1 MTEDDRN
8 VTCPDCGSK
17 FDVAE
22 RLRAHIEAEIR
33 SDLQT
38 STRKEMEKELEALE
52 KEHEARLENEKSASG
67 KQVVTLEKKISS
79 QAKEISGLREAKV
92 ELSELRESVDIE
104 IKEAKKKA
112 IDDERKRF
120 EKDLDGMVEKR
131 IEEESQKQKVLE
143 DQVALQRKEL
153 NNLRRTK
160 LELADLKES
169 RELDI
174 EEARSKAT
182 REAKSELNQKMEE
195 RVAQMVKENSAEKD
209 LKIGKLELI
218 LERQN
223 SKIKDLEEQTK
234 ARQSELEGEVLELA
248 VEDVLRNL
256 FPRDDIKDVKRG
268 AYGAD
273 CEQTV
278 RGALGTTCGKILWE
292 CKKHKRWHDD
302 WIGTI
307 RRNAADSNADT
318 MVIVTTAMPDRMENF
333 GRYED
338 VFVCQYHELPVVA
351 ELLRFAVIKADG
363 ERIREE
369 HMLSIQER
377 VVEYVSGPEFA
388 NIMRMV
394 IKAYQDF
401 EDDLRREEQ
410 YMRKR
415 WKARRGY
422 LKNVIDSIMSMAGR
436 LEQLGAGDYEV
447 MMEIGGGQPPVNLL
461 SEASEPEE

>member
-1 MTEDDRN
+1 MSEEDRN

-17 FDVAE
+17 FDIAD
-22 RLRAHIEAEIR
+22 RLRAHIEADVR
-33 SDLQT
+33 SELHA
-38 STRKEMEKELEALE
+38 SVRKEVESELKQRLDDEQAEGRRQAAL
-52 KEHEARLENEKSASG
+52 
-67 KQVVTLEKKISS
+67 LEKKISS

-92 ELSELRESVDIE
+92 ELSELRESVEVE

-112 IDDERKRF
+112 IEEERKRL
-120 EKDLDGMVEKR
+120 EAGIDDIVDKKL
-131 IEEESQKQKVLE
+131 EEEAQKQKILE
-143 DQVALQRKEL
+143 DQVSLQRKEL
-153 NNLRRTK
+153 NELRRTK
-160 LELADLKES
+160 IELEDIKES
-169 RELDI
+169 KALEI
-174 EEARSKAT
+174 EEERAKAV
-182 REAKSELNQKMEE
+182 REAKSQFHQEMEE
-195 RVAQMVKENSAEKD
+195 KISKRVKENTAEKD
-209 LKIGKLELI
+209 LKIGNLELT
-218 LERQN
+218 LQRQN
-223 SKIKDLEEQTK
+223 SKIKELEEQSK
-234 ARQSELEGEVLELA
+234 AKQSELEGEVLELA
-248 VEDVLRNL
+248 VEDVLRSL

-278 RGALGTTCGKILWE
+278 RNPLGLTCGKILWE
-292 CKKHKRWHDD
+292 CKKHKKWNDD

-307 RRNAADSNADT
+307 RKNAADSNSDT
-318 MVIVTTAMPDRMENF
+318 MIIVTTAMPDRMENF
-333 GRYED
+333 GRYEE

-401 EDDLRREEQ
+401 DDDLRREEQ

-422 LKNVIDSIMSMAGR
+422 LKNVIDSIMNMAGR

-447 MMEIGGGQPPVNLL
+447 MMEIGGEQPPVNLL
-461 SEASEPEE
+461 SESAEPEE

>member
-1 MTEDDRN
+1 MSEEDRN

-17 FDVAE
+17 FDVAD
-22 RLRAHIEAEIR
+22 RLRAHIEADVR
-33 SDLQT
+33 SDLHA
-38 STRKEMEKELEALE
+38 SVRKEMEKELKQRLDDEQAEAGR
-52 KEHEARLENEKSASG
+52 KASL
-67 KQVVTLEKKISS
+67 LEKKISS

-92 ELSELRESVDIE
+92 ELSELRESVEVE

-112 IDDERKRF
+112 IEEERKRL
-120 EKDLDGMVEKR
+120 EAGMDEIVEKK
-131 IEEESQKQKVLE
+131 IEEEVQKQKILE
-143 DQVALQRKEL
+143 DQVSLQRKEL
-153 NNLRRTK
+153 NELRRTK
-160 LELADLKES
+160 IELEDIKES
-169 RELDI
+169 KALEI
-174 EEARSKAT
+174 EEERAKAV
-182 REAKSELNQKMEE
+182 RETKIHFHQEMEE
-195 RVAQMVKENSAEKD
+195 KISKRVKENTAEKE
-209 LKIGKLELI
+209 LKIGNLELT
-218 LERQN
+218 LQRQN
-223 SKIKDLEEQTK
+223 LKIKELEEQSRAK
-234 ARQSELEGEVLELA
+234 QSELEGEVLELA
-248 VEDVLRNL
+248 VEDVLRSL
-256 FPRDDIKDVKRG
+256 FPRDAIKDVKRG

-278 RGALGTTCGKILWE
+278 RNPLGLTCGKILWE
-292 CKKHKRWHDD
+292 CKKHKRWNDD

-307 RRNAADSNADT
+307 RKNAADSDSDT

-401 EDDLRREEQ
+401 DDDLRREEQ

-422 LKNVIDSIMSMAGR
+422 LKSVIDSIMSMAGR

-447 MMEIGGGQPPVNLL
+447 MMEIGGDQPPVNLL
-461 SEASEPEE
+461 SESSEPEE

>member
-1 MTEDDRN
+1 MSEEDRN

-17 FDVAE
+17 FDVAD
-22 RLRAHIEAEIR
+22 RLRAHIEADVR
-33 SDLQT
+33 SELHA
-38 STRKEMEKELEALE
+38 SVRKEMEIELKQRLDDEQAEAGRQAAL
-52 KEHEARLENEKSASG
+52 
-67 KQVVTLEKKISS
+67 LEKKISS

-92 ELSELRESVDIE
+92 ELSELRESVEVE

-112 IDDERKRF
+112 IEEERKRL
-120 EKDLDGMVEKR
+120 EAGMDEIVEKKL
-131 IEEESQKQKVLE
+131 EEEVQKQKILE
-143 DQVALQRKEL
+143 DQVSLQRKEL
-153 NNLRRTK
+153 NELRRTK
-160 LELADLKES
+160 IELEDIKES
-169 RELDI
+169 KALEI
-174 EEARSKAT
+174 EEERAKAV
-182 REAKSELNQKMEE
+182 REAKSHFHQEMEE
-195 RVAQMVKENSAEKD
+195 KISKRVKENTAEKD
-209 LKIGKLELI
+209 LKIGNLELT
-218 LERQN
+218 LQRQN
-223 SKIKDLEEQTK
+223 SKIKELEEQSK
-234 ARQSELEGEVLELA
+234 AKQSELEGEVLELA
-248 VEDVLRNL
+248 VEDVLRSL

-278 RGALGTTCGKILWE
+278 RNSLGLTCGKILWE
-292 CKKHKRWHDD
+292 CKKHKKWNND

-307 RRNAADSNADT
+307 RKNAADSNSDT

-401 EDDLRREEQ
+401 DDDLRREEQ

-422 LKNVIDSIMSMAGR
+422 LKNVIDSIMNMAGR

-447 MMEIGGGQPPVNLL
+447 MMEIGGEQPPVNLL
-461 SEASEPEE
+461 SESSEPEE